1 MCGLTLLGVLGGCA
15 EEGQAPVDPEIDHCV
30 RAAQRLV
37 SQYLDDETAVAVIV
51 ETQAWTVEDEMRNVR
66 VRFEYPPNAED
77 LTFGSVVCV
86 YGYSLEVRN
95 DPDRKVISK
104 TITFRGRNL
113 PPAELLLLN
122 AKLRGTR

>member
-1 MCGLTLLGVLGGCA
+1 MCGLALAGVLVGCA
-15 EEGQAPVDPEIDHCV
+15 EEGRAPLDPEVDHCT
-30 RAAQRLV
+30 RATERLV
-37 SQYLDDETAVAVIV
+37 SQYLDDETAAAVIV

-77 LTFGSVVCV
+77 LTFGSVVCA

-95 DPDRKVISK
+95 DPGRKVISK
-104 TITFRGRNL
+104 AITFRGRKL
-113 PPAELLLLN
+113 PSAELLLLN